1 MCSPFRVKS
10 FQHPSHS
17 NRKKS
22 QSVLRQIFIL
32 SKKYSI
38 RNHCYFFNSV
48 SSQKFRSGQI
58 FWTWIK
64 SDILPVKLAPLDLR
78 KFIFPFLNREFDLR
92 KIYVVNL
99 KTGRRKKICNLRSFL
114 NREFTVFP
122 KLFGLRIN
130 MYLESSQNLF
140 ELAEGLVN
148 YRFFLA
154 LIMKNW

>member
-1 MCSPFRVKS
+1 MCSPFRIKS

-17 NRKKS
+17 NRKNS
-22 QSVLRQIFIL
+22 QSVLLRQIFIL

-38 RNHCYFFNSV
+38 RNYYYFFNSV
-48 SSQKFRSGQI
+48 SSQKFKSGQI

-64 SDILPVKLAPLDLR
+64 SGISAIKLAPLCKVNSRFKKVHFSL
-78 KFIFPFLNREFDLR
+78 FLNRELFDFR

-99 KTGRRKKICNLRSFL
+99 KTVCRKKNCNLRSFL

-140 ELAEGLVN
+140 ELA
-148 YRFFLA
+148 
-154 LIMKNW
+154 